1 MYVVMEDG
9 AQVHIQYQE
18 IPDVILDHLIV
29 AAEQGVLT
37 WARPGLGKTGWLG
50 EFGVK
55 VDSSELKRDSGS
67 WAGGPHMS

>member
-37 WARPGLGKTGWLG
+37 
-50 EFGVK
+50 
-55 VDSSELKRDSGS
+55 
-67 WAGGPHMS
+67 